1 MEGKIYS
8 SYCAPPLAPYC
19 TEPPWR
25 SATNRARERG
35 LVCSFAGLSRC
46 PGSTFAAP
54 ACVCVPFVSVP
65 FLAANKFTGLGDKNR
80 LPGPSVPHHTT
91 LCQLAG
97 CLRGE
102 CVCVCVH
109 SSPVLSGVGRI
120 GGEQKNERGERACN
134 LLCLHSLSAVVHR

>member
-25 SATNRARERG
+25 SATTRARERG

-54 ACVCVPFVSVP
+54 ACVCVCLSSLSRFWLRTNLLVLETKTVCPDHRFRTTRPFASW
-65 FLAANKFTGLGDKNR
+65 LAASGG
-80 LPGPSVPHHTT
+80 S
-91 LCQLAG
+91 
-97 CLRGE
+97 
-102 CVCVCVH
+102 VCVCVH
-109 SSPVLSGVGRI
+109 SSLVLSGVGRI